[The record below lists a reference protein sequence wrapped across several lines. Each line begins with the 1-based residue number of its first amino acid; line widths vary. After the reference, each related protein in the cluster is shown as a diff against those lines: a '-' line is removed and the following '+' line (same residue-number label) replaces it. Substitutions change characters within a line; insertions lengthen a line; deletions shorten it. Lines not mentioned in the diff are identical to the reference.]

1 MENLMKLLDELQVK
15 SFRITETKNGEAIH
29 QTERNKLKADI
40 LDALFHDIQARYEY
54 TYRSEEGILIEIAN
68 QSIADALQSE
78 EGSGAITVCLDLKV
92 KNLDCN
98 AENESA
104 DYMRKLTEKE
114 EKARAAAEKKAAKIA
129 RDKAERKKNKEGE

>member
-1 MENLMKLLDELQVK
+1 MENLMKLLDELQAK

-29 QTERNKLKADI
+29 QTERNKDI